1 MTIQRHLYS
10 IILFSLTLFSLPGY
24 TFNYSFN
31 NTSTIKQT
39 DDILMLQEKTSQQ
52 YSADDIANI
61 DNAVWQTVPA
71 KQNQVSLPKG
81 VTWLKINFDNQ
92 DNQLKNVYL
101 ILRNHFQLA
110 NVKFFYQFRDFSVQE
125 LTASLSHANFYHGNV
140 QIQAASELTLYLRL
154 TADTPIKHS
163 LTILNAKEFE
173 KTLSEGEF
181 FNGIAI
187 GGMVFLSLIFWII
200 YIGSNEKLVGIL
212 AAYFTLRTL
221 LLSVFLGGNLFY
233 FFEQHPDLRGFEI
246 PILASLSSFF
256 YLWFASTLFQLR
268 TTSTRIFKI
277 TRSLRWGTLLYIP
290 IGLTVSVDTNIHLAG
305 IVMLSVMAYLL
316 ALGIYQIK
324 LKKKI
329 SVLFSVVI
337 FLHLLFSCLVVM
349 IEYLDITLFA
359 NREVVQ
365 MTSFWLNSLLVITL
379 ISRLYHFLVKD
390 KQKAQVEAL
399 EHAVASK
406 KAQENLIK
414 LQEENQEELEQR
426 VQERTLELNIALN
439 ELESLNIE
447 LEQKNTTDELTSLHN
462 RRFYDQKILAEY
474 RRSKRNLTP
483 LSLVILDIDHFK
495 QVNDNY
501 GHLAGDKCLSWTGQI
516 IKQNLKRS
524 TDLACR
530 YGGEEFVLILP
541 DTDQAGALALAESI
555 RKLVKEFEFIY
566 QKQQIPLTISCGVS
580 TYLQQDN
587 ITPKEIFLAADKALY
602 AAKNAGRNQV
612 KFLEISSE
620 LINPE

>member
-1 MTIQRHLYS
+1 MTAQRQLYAVL
-10 IILFSLTLFSLPGY
+10 LFSLMLFSLPGY
-24 TFNYSFN
+24 TFSYSFN
-31 NTSTIKQT
+31 NTNTIKQA
-39 DDILMLQEKTSQQ
+39 DEILMLQEKAAQK

-61 DNAVWQTVPA
+61 DNAAWQTVPA
-71 KQNQVSLPKG
+71 KQSHVSLPSG
-81 VTWLKINFDNQ
+81 VTWLKINFNNQ
-92 DNQLKNVYL
+92 DNKLKNVYFT
-101 ILRNHFQLA
+101 LRNHFQLA

-125 LTASLSHANFYHGNV
+125 LTASLSHANFYYGNL
-140 QIQAASELTLYLRL
+140 QIQAVSEITLYLRL
-154 TADTPIKHS
+154 TSDTPIKHS
-163 LTILNAKEFE
+163 LTILDDKEFE
-173 KTLSEGEF
+173 KTLSEREF
-181 FNGIAI
+181 FNGTAL
-187 GGMVFLSLIFWII
+187 GGMVFLSLIFWIL
-200 YIGSNEKLVGIL
+200 YIGSNEKLIGIL
-212 AAYFTLRTL
+212 AAYFTLRTS

-233 FFEQHPDLRGFEI
+233 FFDQNPDLRGFEI
-246 PILASLSSFF
+246 PTLASLSSFF
-256 YLWFASTLFQLR
+256 YLWFSSTLFQLR

-277 TRSLRWGTLLYIP
+277 TRWLRWSTLLYIP
-290 IGLTVSVDTNIHLAG
+290 IGLTVSVDTNIRLAG
-305 IVMLSVMAYLL
+305 VVMLSVMAYLL

-337 FLHLLFSCLVVM
+337 FLHLLFSCLVIM
-349 IEYLDITLFA
+349 IEYLDIMLFA
-359 NREVVQ
+359 NRERVQ
-365 MTSFWLNSLLVITL
+365 MISFWLNSLLVITL

-426 VQERTLELNIALN
+426 VQERTLELNIALS

-483 LSLVILDIDHFK
+483 LSLIILDIDHFK
-495 QVNDNY
+495 NVNDRY

-541 DTDQAGALALAESI
+541 DTDQVGALALAESI
-555 RKLVKEFEFIY
+555 RKLVKEFEFVY
-566 QKQQIPLTISCGVS
+566 QKQQLPLTISCGVT